1 MPLSFRNMREDD
13 LDAVYDIEAASF
25 SDPWI
30 KELFAM
36 EMQHDAFVSEQENK
50 VAGYICA
57 WQVLDECT
65 ITNISV
71 KPDWRRQGIAEFMIH
86 ELYKVMDKRDIRYY
100 YLEVRA
106 SNLAAQ
112 ALYYKLGFLQV
123 GLRKE
128 YYHNPTEDAVVMKLE
143 KHWS

>member
-1 MPLSFRNMREDD
+1 MREDD
-13 LDAVYDIEAASF
+13 IEAVYDIEAASF

-36 EMQHDAFVSEQENK
+36 ELQHDAYVAEKDNK
-50 VAGYICA
+50 VAGYVCA

-71 KPDWRRQGIAEFMIH
+71 RPEWRRQGIAEFMFQN
-86 ELYKVMDKRDIRYY
+86 LYKIMDKRDIRFY

-106 SNLAAQ
+106 SNIAAQ
-112 ALYYKLGFLQV
+112 GLYNKLGFAQV

-128 YYHNPTEDAVVMKLE
+128 YYHNPAEDAVVMTLDKQR
-143 KHWS
+143 SI